1 MNQSKLGKYVL
12 YGAIAGACISLF
24 DRRTREDLM
33 RRTKGLSADVKF
45 YSKNPDILK
54 WKMQD
59 RTQQMKSV
67 YDQLSNDI
75 SYIQGK
81 VQEMKDLTPQ
91 VKNLVMDTK
100 DAFSES
106 KEEYKSLIQQP
117 QAPTEQIQMGNN

>member
-1 MNQSKLGKYVL
+1 MNQSKLGKYMM

-33 RRTKGLSADVKF
+33 RRTKSLSADVKF

-59 RTQQMKSV
+59 RTEQLKSV
-67 YDQLSNDI
+67 YGQVTNDI
-75 SYIQGK
+75 SYVQEK

-100 DAFSES
+100 DAFTES
-106 KEEYKSLIQQP
+106 KEEYKTLIQQP
-117 QAPTEQIQMGNN
+117 QAPTEQIQMGN